1 MEKLGS
7 RIKQITKKSIS
18 NNLEGAEGLFFIR
31 YSGING
37 LGMNTLRKNLREV
50 KGKLFVPKNSIARK
64 LFDELGKTDA
74 KKFIEGPI
82 ALIYIKEDPVKISKV
97 LTDFIKTNEKL
108 IIEGGLL
115 QDKILDKDSIVRL
128 SKLPSREVL
137 IAQVIGGFKSPISSL
152 VFALSGILKK
162 SVIVIQQI
170 QKNKERS

>member
-7 RIKQITKKSIS
+7 RIRQITKKNIS
-18 NNLEGAEGLFFIR
+18 NNLEGAEGLFFVR

-37 LGMNTLRKNLREV
+37 LGLNTLRKNLREA
-50 KGKLFVPKNSIARK
+50 KGKLFVSKNSIARK
-64 LFDELGKTDA
+64 LFDELGKTEA

-82 ALIYIKEDPVKISKV
+82 ALIYIKEDPVRISKV
-97 LTDFIKTNEKL
+97 LADFIKTNEKL
-108 IIEGGLL
+108 IIEGGFLKDVL
-115 QDKILDKDSIVRL
+115 LDKESIIKL

-137 IAQVIGGFKSPISSL
+137 IAQVIGGFKSPINSL

-170 QKNKERS
+170 KKSKERS